1 MTDTYQYGSA
11 LRAALAQTRGSNPEQ
26 EAEIARAARATGA
39 APSALRAMPREQW
52 PNPAPFDVNT
62 FLNDYPRTAGF
73 LSTPA
78 NAAVARDSIPGLSE
92 MERILAAGPFA
103 GQRLVAPTAPAPS
116 IGSVFRGL
124 ASSFLNTGR
133 LVVASAEMQ
142 AAEFFGQEAPDA
154 TRRASDAQYNMARMR
169 PGFENP
175 IARGIYSGAESLVQ
189 AVPIIAGTIATRN
202 PLLGVA
208 AAGAVAETTAYP
220 RYRERGAT
228 VGEAAL
234 GATGEGAVE
243 GATALLPMGFL
254 VNRFGKTGTRA
265 FLAGILAREVPSE
278 QIATLT
284 QDAIDTAIANPDK
297 TWAQYAAERPD
308 AAVQTLIATV
318 TQSLATAGASSATHA
333 IVTQIDRRTA
343 DAQAGEAGT
352 AIAENIAAMANNSVV
367 RERDPE
373 TFSNFMAQAAED
385 GPVENIYV
393 DAVTLNQSL
402 ADAGVDVEALSAA
415 VPAIGEQL
423 QAAVNSGGD
432 LVIPVEQFATLIA
445 GTDAEG
451 PLIDH
456 LRVDPSLPS
465 RAETKA
471 VSEAQVAEVQA
482 EAERVLSAEETTTA
496 FRESAA
502 RVKAQFVEQL
512 GGANRF
518 TGDVNEA
525 YASVV
530 SASYVSLASRL
541 GMTPEEAAAK
551 YPLQI
556 VAEAPSRPADTTLD
570 QEQETELVHFSDNA
584 GLAMS
589 DPSKWGTSSATSNGE
604 RARRNAGAPGRTYF
618 GVRDVYAGESA
629 VGISRRPFQYSARV
643 PSSKLYDFDADP
655 QGLRGQLDATGYEQA
670 IQAAGFAGYRSDAT
684 VPGAVALFDPTE
696 LRAEGPLRT
705 NEDARRVQTRAR
717 ELEAIWSKAMVAGTV
732 SGPKPDFRAQA
743 MAEMA
748 SIPAQPQN
756 EIKTETPA
764 FKAWFGD
771 SKVVDAD
778 GNPLVVYHGTMG
790 DFEAFDP
797 ADPFIL
803 NQSERAPDQIE
814 ERAQQLANEI
824 PGLKAVLPLMS
835 SDEKAKLRK
844 DTAAKIVRIIDT
856 LPSAEEMAAVAYSGR
871 AKKGWYENSAK
882 AILEIFGAQDAP
894 RFAALLAALSPQTS
908 VEANLFNALASW
920 TNWINAG
927 RPQDRREIV
936 ELLGKSVQ
944 GKGTTESVLGA
955 WINNSV
961 TALTTENPAE
971 ITLSGPKVNSFML
984 NLVGVVDEVTND
996 AWMANYALV
1005 EQSLFKKTGA
1015 VPGKGPGYIAMS
1027 TVARRAAEIV
1037 SEKTGD
1043 NWSAAEVQ
1051 ETVWSWAK
1059 TLYETR
1065 DSAGET
1071 RTTQQILDAGELT
1084 AEEIG
1089 ATPDFALLFTNGV
1102 YRRILTAGGYGER
1115 LEALE
1120 GSGQAAYSDGD
1131 RGDPRSAEGTAFA
1144 EDDFRALL
1152 GQAAGRL
1159 EQLRSQRR
1167 GAAQPAEQF
1176 TLFQSAAPVNLAPLE
1191 GAPGPVKVGDQRI
1204 QFGPFA
1210 PAREAAYRYMAD
1222 RGVQYQP
1229 PTVYAKVDPERAK
1242 RIADAYDA
1250 MAHAP
1255 NDPQVRAAYR
1265 ALIDETLAQWKAIE
1279 ATGLEVEFI
1288 DFAATGDP
1296 YAATPRMAI
1305 LDVTQNNHL
1314 WVFPTDDGFGSDVT
1328 AAERVLAQFTPP
1340 EGVDVKIDKYIGPGM
1355 SDDMIA
1361 LQWVER
1367 TTGAPGAGRAALETL
1382 NALADKEGVWVR
1394 LTVEAKNATALKP
1407 YYRSLGYKNVIKFG
1421 GDQLMQREPKG
1432 AGRPKIDPSFNNP
1445 MLEMTDVYI
1454 NGRQL
1459 RANDVFRI
1467 VHDYY
1472 GHIKDGFGF
1481 RADGEENAYQSH
1493 AAMYSPLARK
1503 AAATETR
1510 GQNSWVNYG
1519 PHAAHN
1525 KTASGGD
1532 TIYAPQK
1539 VGLLP
1544 DWAVDEGALFGK
1556 DSGTVA
1562 GERPAE
1568 TYAQTNPPFYSAL
1581 AKAVEQSQTKR
1592 ASAEQWKATLAKAP
1606 GVKKDEIEWSG
1617 VNDWLDGVGAEGVL
1631 GGYTRSDL
1639 RERGEIDGK
1648 GLVTREGVLRFLH
1661 AGGVQLEEVVLGE
1674 NSLPP
1679 VYKIDFDTEEGIWQV
1694 LDEEENIVQ
1703 TFATNEQAQLY
1714 IREFDPNSDT
1724 TDSQF
1729 SEYKLP
1735 GADDTYR
1742 EVLLTLPA
1750 IQGPSTHWDTDN
1762 VVAHARITSRQDAT
1776 GAKVL
1781 FIEEVQSDWHQ
1792 KGRDEGYE
1800 GEATPEEKAAALVAR
1815 DEAYD
1820 ARNAGQAEVSAAV
1833 SALIGQR
1840 ITELAAAREEAR
1852 AAGGFVLE
1860 SIEGMIGLLED
1871 ADQQLGR
1878 GIDPFRILNQGSLA
1892 LVRNPQIE
1900 AASEVYSQA
1909 QLRHRETQI
1918 ALDALEGGV
1927 PDAPFRASWPT
1938 LVMKRMIVYA
1948 VDTGHDKVAWI
1959 NGNQQNGGQT
1969 GGDGSFFYE
1978 RNLVNITN
1986 DLLKKLGGRVEQI
1999 DFRAEEQREMDAGR
2013 ARDAEGRRLRAI
2025 REEIAL
2031 GSTPEEAAIAVGEQT
2046 PMFVEGRNAV
2056 QLSIQ
2061 NGFVI
2066 NNRMREAAG
2075 QGFPLFQQNRGQI
2088 TFGADLTQS
2097 PTVISL
2103 LRTADLSTFVHE
2115 MGHFQLQVMAQVASS
2130 PDAPADIVDDVNA
2143 LLNWFRPGMTL
2154 EEWNAMS
2161 PDEKRPYHETFA
2173 RGTEA
2178 YYREGKAP
2186 TVELQPLF
2194 QRLRTWLLSVYK
2206 ELAALNVELT
2216 DEVRQVMGRMLAS
2229 QEAIA
2234 ETEQARGLT
2243 PMLETKPDTLSEEAW
2258 AEYQRNAKIATED
2271 ALDELG
2277 ARTVRDMQ
2285 WLSNAKSREMKRLQ
2299 ATNKDQRK
2307 IIKAEVTAEVMAE
2320 PVNRARLYLRRGVDA
2335 EGVAIE
2341 GAGKL
2346 DLAALQA
2353 QYGTETTALWRGLK
2367 VGGKFG
2373 EAGNEGLNPDA
2384 VAEQFGFESG
2394 DALVRALVTAEDMNA
2409 KIAGITD
2416 QRMLERFGDI
2426 TDEQSL
2432 ERAANEAVANGARVR
2447 MVATEMAITA
2457 QLTGQPRALAAV
2469 ARQVAAGIVNRLQMK
2484 RLKPAQFMAAQA
2496 RAAVAAD
2503 KAHRKGDVVE
2513 AAKQK
2518 RFQLIN
2524 LQAARYAMKAQEE
2537 VDKALKLFTRIVSA
2551 KDDALARSYDMNLVN
2566 AARAILAMHGIGRVK
2581 NQPSQYLDML
2591 SRYEPTL
2598 YADIKPFV
2606 DAAALGAKPVHEM
2619 TYEEFQGLRD
2629 TVRQLWKLARTIKT
2643 IEIDGQRMALDSV
2656 REQLGARLD
2665 ELKPGQSNLMAE
2677 DPTEF
2682 ERDVR
2687 GLSGIRAALRRVE
2700 SWVRGIDGGDTG
2712 VFRTYLWNPIS
2723 EAAARYRTAQA
2734 TFIER
2739 YLEILKPIEATLTQ
2753 DKIAAPELGFTFKGR
2768 QQLLHAILHTG
2779 NQSNKAKLLLGR
2791 GWGRRL
2797 EDGSLDT
2804 TRWDAF
2810 VARMAAEGKLTRADY
2825 DVAQQIWDLLEETK
2839 PAAQK
2844 AHLEM
2849 YGRYFDEVTADE
2861 FDTPFGTYRGGYVP
2875 ALTDS
2880 FHVQDAAIRQEEN
2893 ALAES
2898 QSGMFPAASNG
2909 FTKARVEDYTR
2920 ELALDMGLLPMHIDK
2935 VLKFTHLGP
2944 PVRNAVRILKGRAFS
2959 AKLQAFDPVAQTDL
2973 LLPWLQR
2980 AATQVVE
2987 VPATGWAGRATDKAF
3002 RTIRSRVG
3010 MQLMFANV
3018 SNTVQQLTGFSSLAV
3033 RVKKRNLQRA
3043 LWAMTRNPKAMAATA
3058 AEKSAFMATRTSSQV
3073 YEMRQT
3079 IDQLLLNPNSYEKAR
3094 DFAKRHGYFTQQAF
3108 QNFADLVGWHA
3119 AYDMAIA
3126 RGDSEK
3132 EAVRFADSV
3141 IRETQ
3146 GSMAAEDVAKFES
3159 GTAFHRLFTQFLG
3172 YSNMTA
3178 NLNATEIQV
3187 VARGIGV
3194 KKGAGR
3200 LFYVYLM
3207 GFAIPALMA
3216 DAIAQAF
3223 RGTAGDED
3231 DDGYLDDFLEWFF
3244 GSQTRFALSMVP
3256 VVGQITSA
3264 ALGGF
3269 TEKPFDDKISTN
3281 PTFSVLESSG
3291 RVPSQIAKSVFE
3303 GESFDRRDIRDTM
3316 TLLGLVTGLP
3326 LGTLGKPV
3334 GYQAGVMQGDIV
3346 PTDPLDHARGLL
3358 TGAPSEESKVD

>member
-11 LRAALAQTRGSNPEQ
+11 LRAALAQTRGSDPEQ

-254 VNRFGKTGTRA
+254 VNRFGKIGTRA
-265 FLAGILAREVPSE
+265 FLAGILAREALPE

-589 DPSKWGTSSATSNGE
+589 DPSKWGASSATSNGE

-797 ADPFIL
+797 ELAGYGSSLGEGFYFSNSQADVAANYARQGSDATQRITMAAESIAGNTNRDYDDPAAFEEARAELKIVNDGLTIPAYLSLQNPVVLGGERETIFTGEQRASLLAAVRDVMDAEYFGGSGDVLAALEGAGNVGGERLVELLDSNGVLGRDIGAIFRSAGFDGVIDHTVGGKFRMPGLDERTTHYIAFSPTQIKSVFNRGTFDPADPFIL
-803 NQSERAPDQIE
+803 NQSERTPGQIE

-1176 TLFQSAAPVNLAPLE
+1176 TLFQSAAPVDYAPVE
-1191 GAPGPVKVGDQRI
+1191 GAPGPVKVNGERI

-1314 WVFPTDDGFGSDVT
+1314 WVFPTDDGFGSDDT
-1328 AAERVLAQFTPP
+1328 I
-1340 EGVDVKIDKYIGPGM
+1340 DV
-1355 SDDMIA
+1355 SD
-1361 LQWVER
+1361 
-1367 TTGAPGAGRAALETL
+1367 
-1382 NALADKEGVWVR
+1382 
-1394 LTVEAKNATALKP
+1394 
-1407 YYRSLGYKNVIKFG
+1407 
-1421 GDQLMQREPKG
+1421 
-1432 AGRPKIDPSFNNP
+1432 NP

-1617 VNDWLDGVGAEGVL
+1617 VNDWLDGQVGAV
-1631 GGYTRSDL
+1631 D
-1639 RERGEIDGK
+1639 
-1648 GLVTREGVLRFLH
+1648 
-1661 AGGVQLEEVVLGE
+1661 
-1674 NSLPP
+1674 
-1679 VYKIDFDTEEGIWQV
+1679 
-1694 LDEEENIVQ
+1694 
-1703 TFATNEQAQLY
+1703 
-1714 IREFDPNSDT
+1714 
-1724 TDSQF
+1724 
-1729 SEYKLP
+1729 
-1735 GADDTYR
+1735 
-1742 EVLLTLPA
+1742 
-1750 IQGPSTHWDTDN
+1750 
-1762 VVAHARITSRQDAT
+1762 
-1776 GAKVL
+1776 
-1781 FIEEVQSDWHQ
+1781 
-1792 KGRDEGYE
+1792 
-1800 GEATPEEKAAALVAR
+1800 
-1815 DEAYD
+1815 
-1820 ARNAGQAEVSAAV
+1820 
-1833 SALIGQR
+1833 
-1840 ITELAAAREEAR
+1840 
-1852 AAGGFVLE
+1852 
-1860 SIEGMIGLLED
+1860 
-1871 ADQQLGR
+1871 
-1878 GIDPFRILNQGSLA
+1878 
-1892 LVRNPQIE
+1892 
-1900 AASEVYSQA
+1900 
-1909 QLRHRETQI
+1909 RET
-1918 ALDALEGGV
+1918 L
-1927 PDAPFRASWPT
+1927 
-1938 LVMKRMIVYA
+1938 
-1948 VDTGHDKVAWI
+1948 
-1959 NGNQQNGGQT
+1959 
-1969 GGDGSFFYE
+1969 
-1978 RNLVNITN
+1978 
-1986 DLLKKLGGRVEQI
+1986 
-1999 DFRAEEQREMDAGR
+1999 
-2013 ARDAEGRRLRAI
+2013 
-2025 REEIAL
+2025 
-2031 GSTPEEAAIAVGEQT
+2031 STYLA
-2046 PMFVEGRNAV
+2046 
-2056 QLSIQ
+2056 
-2061 NGFVI
+2061 
-2066 NNRMREAAG
+2066 

-2665 ELKPGQSNLMAE
+2665 ELKPGQANLMAE